1 MFNMISEKIQ
11 NWSFFVVLFIVT
23 LTDVSIIFLILA
35 SSISLPFV
43 LLVLIIKELDEQ
55 IENTEC
61 RALAMLILLS
71 LLVKNHV

>member
-11 NWSFFVVLFIVT
+11 NWSFFVVFLIVT
-23 LTDVSIIFLILA
+23 LTYVSVIFLILTP
-35 SSISLPFV
+35 SISLSFV
-43 LLVLIIKELDEQ
+43 LLVLFIKELDEQ

-71 LLVKNHV
+71 LLIKNHV